1 MFSYS
6 KITFFRTDLKDGRDL
21 ESTLLRESRKV
32 FHNVGDRRKKH
43 VHHMLQISQ

>member
-6 KITFFRTDLKDGRDL
+6 KITFFRTDLKDGR

-43 VHHMLQISQ
+43 VHLMLQISQ